1 MEWIIFIGRG
11 IARRLFKSWHNMMKE
26 RRLGPL
32 KALGGSKL
40 EEGVGVA
47 EYATERHIFNFMKI
61 NVLKLI
67 LKSQIYVKAHA

>member
-1 MEWIIFIGRG
+1 MEWINFIGRG
-11 IARRLFKSWHNMMKE
+11 IARRLFKSRYNMIEE

-32 KALGGSKL
+32 KAKQEDGKRL
-40 EEGVGVA
+40 A